1 MESLWN
7 HEGAKSCTCL
17 GGRARVAGLVDPLAG
32 PGGLF
37 EDDEGAAYFMWK
49 RRGGNTVV
57 DIVSLSG

>member
-32 PGGLF
+32 PGGPIR
-37 EDDEGAAYFMWK
+37 G
-49 RRGGNTVV
+49 RRGRGIFHVEAA
-57 DIVSLSG
+57 GGG